1 MPRPKVR
8 VSLSTVL
15 VFALYKNVCRQDVGS
30 PEELILAWTF
40 LPLRKWFV
48 NSFLSTLPIS
58 SNTQFAHTMRKNK
71 KVIIIPFF
79 EKLSL
84 CASWPIQ
91 QSLVCVKV
99 MCRKD
104 YPPPL
109 PFSCWR
115 LKTDIQQVFPQ
126 LMKSSTASLKKEG
139 FYGLVFYA
147 LDLQKSYSN
156 NYLVTTTMF

>member
-40 LPLRKWFV
+40 LPLRKGFV

-104 YPPPL
+104 YPPPSPSPADGWRQTFSRFSLNWWSHQQL
-109 PFSCWR
+109 PS
-115 LKTDIQQVFPQ
+115 
-126 LMKSSTASLKKEG
+126 KKKD
-139 FYGLVFYA
+139 FMGLYFTPLTYKRVIA
-147 LDLQKSYSN
+147 I
-156 NYLVTTTMF
+156 TT

>member
-48 NSFLSTLPIS
+48 NSFFSTLPIS

-104 YPPPL
+104 YPPPPPL
-109 PFSCWR
+109 LLLTVEDRHSAGFPSI
-115 LKTDIQQVFPQ
+115 DEVINSFPQ
-126 LMKSSTASLKKEG
+126 KRRILWACILRPWPTKE
-139 FYGLVFYA
+139 L
-147 LDLQKSYSN
+147 
-156 NYLVTTTMF
+156 